1 MPWQPGPRAR
11 WILQCVAALSI
22 LCDNAV
28 LVQPSARPSVPHPDW
43 VAALATAWRTSPT
56 PLLPSGHLR
65 KLRGGSSSSQSMNDE
80 ACVLMAL
87 GGEDNLH
94 RAEAA
99 LRAALDENPANAAA
113 LCNYGRLLQ
122 RQDRDLE
129 LAGDMLAKAVRL
141 RPEAAIFSSYALF
154 LEDGVRDL
162 VRARELYERA
172 LLLHPADP
180 VLLHNF
186 AELLRCHVGVGAA
199 APRGGE
205 GQDNPSSRPQER
217 PGHARRTAQQ
227 EWDLGLARS
236 LYKRALL
243 LQPLAA
249 PLLNGLGTL
258 LQDMGDTSA
267 ARLVLEQA
275 SRAHPND
282 AATCC
287 SLAMLEYSQPG
298 RHGAAQELYRRA
310 LDISPGHDVA
320 LCNLSDLLRRSPGTR
335 SEAYELLERALRESP
350 DNTHALMS
358 LGMML
363 VEDGRREEALAVLQ
377 QAQEQSPDDEVVGQ
391 ESARVAQGRGC
402 SGVLPVLRETFVMR
416 HDDAAFRASNCSA
429 SPASN
434 GSSVSSSP
442 CTGSMKEL
450 LGGEAGG
457 DEGGALSAGD
467 AALLLLARSQGEASG
482 SGAGRW
488 ANEGQTRQLHKLLV
502 AAARSEPS
510 DASRVTAMARALIAP
525 PFADADAA
533 LDVVEAALELQPQHP
548 GLLCVE
554 AVALA
559 SGQYEEAREA
569 LAGAVRLRPADA
581 SLRAAHGLSLKADGH
596 YAAAEDAYKAAL
608 RLAPRDPATPV
619 VMVNYGLLL
628 EAWQGDWDMAN
639 TWYRR
644 ALAVDPSNQQA
655 LLQRGRIFEDEVLDR
670 EAAADFYEQAG
681 LRGCDASLAA
691 QGFARAGLLHWHALN
706 HTGKAYGLLMQ
717 AAATDPTNALAL
729 RTLAAL
735 QTQLGEGE
743 EAVGLYARA
752 AALAP
757 SDAAIV
763 AELADVYQDIGR
775 VQESEESYLRAL
787 ALCPS
792 DVDALRGYAHLLR
805 QHRGQD
811 GMAAQL
817 YATAKALDEAETR
830 HRKAEEARMEAFLA
844 DDAGGNASTPVVL
857 EALDEHGRPL
867 GRSSRS
873 AVLDDVEGLLQRL
886 ADA

>member
-1 MPWQPGPRAR
+1 MPWKPGPRAR

-22 LCDNAV
+22 LCDNAL
-28 LVQPSARPSVPHPDW
+28 LVQPSARSS
-43 VAALATAWRTSPT
+43 ALATWRASPT
-56 PLLPSGHLR
+56 LFLPSGHLR
-65 KLRGGSSSSQSMNDE
+65 KLRGGSGSSQSMNDE
-80 ACVLMAL
+80 ACVLMAM
-87 GGEDNLH
+87 GGEDNLR

-154 LEDGVRDL
+154 LEDGVRDM

-186 AELLRCHVGVGAA
+186 AELLRCHAGVGAA
-199 APRGGE
+199 AQRGGE
-205 GQDNPSSRPQER
+205 GRDNASPRQQER

-287 SLAMLEYSQPG
+287 SLAMLEYSQPS
-298 RHGAAQELYRRA
+298 RRGAAQELYRRA

-320 LCNLSDLLRRSPGTR
+320 LCNLSDLLRRSPDTR
-335 SEAYELLERALRESP
+335 SEAYGLLERALRESP

-391 ESARVAQGRGC
+391 ESARVAQGLGC
-402 SGVLPVLRETFVMR
+402 SSVLPVLRETFVMR
-416 HDDAAFRASNCSA
+416 HDEAAFRSSNCSA
-429 SPASN
+429 SPAS
-434 GSSVSSSP
+434 SVSSTS

-467 AALLLLARSQGEASG
+467 AALLLLARSQGEARG
-482 SGAGRW
+482 GGAGRW
-488 ANEGQTRQLHKLLV
+488 GNEGQTRQLHKLLV

-533 LDVVEAALELQPQHP
+533 LDVVEAALEHQPQHP

-554 AVALA
+554 ALALA
-559 SGQYEEAREA
+559 SGRYEEAREA
-569 LAGAVRLRPADA
+569 LEGAVRLRPADA
-581 SLRAAHGLSLKADGH
+581 SVRAALGLSLKGDGH

-608 RLAPRDPATPV
+608 RLAPRDPATPAI
-619 VMVNYGLLL
+619 MVNYGLLL

-681 LRGCDASLAA
+681 LRGGDASLAA
-691 QGFARAGLLHWHALN
+691 EGFARAGLLHWHALN
-706 HTGKAYGLLMQ
+706 HTGKAYGLLTQ

-735 QTQLGEGE
+735 QTQLGDGE

-757 SDAAIV
+757 SDAAII

-817 YATAKALDEAETR
+817 YATARALDEEGTR
-830 HRKAEEARMEAFLA
+830 HRKAEEARVEAFLA

-857 EALDEHGRPL
+857 EALDEHGRQL
-867 GRSSRS
+867 GRSSLS
-873 AVLDDVEGLLQRL
+873 AGLDDVEGLLQQL